1 MRGFNFATKFA
12 FILSATALVSVGIIG
27 YWLSS
32 ISLDEL
38 SQNARNFYDVVAHD
52 VRSRLQEKTAKTVGI
67 LQEAREVL
75 ASPELTNQSAY
86 NFISSALER
95 NRSDVNALGVYD
107 IEGNFVDAFA
117 VGAAQDVLPR
127 KLPQALVDSLR
138 NMVGTSDSNKA
149 VVWRTMRTVEGNIPV
164 IPIAIG
170 YGRGDG
176 TRGILSCVLAGQEL
190 SNFIT
195 RASKDAFGGKEDR
208 MFIVDDSLRL
218 LASYDTTAL
227 RKQESLLGIGIFKEV
242 TSLSQVSF
250 SRDAVAS
257 KEYKGFGGEQMVGT
271 YISIPDL
278 QSALVIEQPASFVY
292 KSVNEMRKS
301 IFFSL
306 IAVGTAAIV
315 ISFAVA
321 RQISRPINQLLE
333 ASERIAEQDFDYR
346 LDESRGDEFG
356 ILFQSRNRVAGELAR
371 YQQMNLNKI
380 VGTRNKLESVVR
392 QASDG
397 FIVIEPNRSIFV
409 MNDVFAHWFG
419 VDAITAEGRSFLD
432 VLPDYELKKNI
443 MDAFTGE
450 ATHIPVQFTLQLV
463 GEADE
468 TVVKG
473 TFVRVVNDDVLT
485 AVMGVLRDVT
495 REVAVDR
502 MKTELVSI
510 VAHELRSPL
519 NTIRGFS
526 DLIGKGLEE
535 DETKEFASI
544 ITSEADR
551 LNAVITKFLDIN
563 RIESGR
569 TDMRKVPF
577 RLHEVINNVIKIN
590 MPLAEEK
597 RMTLDMEIPLA
608 TTPIIGDPDLIGQ
621 VFLNLFTNAIKYS
634 DPGKTVRVEVIEGAT
649 DMRVNVTD
657 QGYGISESAQE
668 KLFTKFFRAT
678 DDERVRQH
686 VGTGLGLAFIK
697 EIVEKHNG
705 EMGVHSQIN
714 VGSTFWFVLP
724 K

>member
-12 FILSATALVSVGIIG
+12 LILSATALVSVGIIG

-38 SQNARNFYDVVAHD
+38 TQNARNFYDVVARD
-52 VRSRLQEKTAKTVGI
+52 VKSRLEEKNRNTAI
-67 LQEAREVL
+67 LLLEAQEVL
-75 ASPELTNQSAY
+75 ANPELTSQTAY
-86 NFISSALER
+86 SFVSSALQR
-95 NRSDVNALGVYD
+95 NSSVSALGVYD
-107 IEGNFVDAFA
+107 VEGNFVDAFA
-117 VGAAQDVLPR
+117 KSSQEYLPR
-127 KLPQALVDSLR
+127 PLPQKLVDSI
-138 NMVGTSDSNKA
+138 
-149 VVWRTMRTVEGNIPV
+149 RTVPDKVIIGHTMQAAEGQAPI
-164 IPIAIG
+164 IPIALG
-170 YGRGDG
+170 YTRGDG
-176 TRGILSCVLAGQEL
+176 TRGILACALDGQEL
-190 SNFIT
+190 SAFIT
-195 RASKDAFGGKEDR
+195 RASQESFAGRKDR
-208 MFIVDDSLRL
+208 MYIVDDSLRL

-227 RKQESLLGIGIFKEV
+227 RKQETLLGKGIFKEV
-242 TSLSQVSF
+242 KNLAQVSF

-257 KEYKGFGGEQMVGT
+257 KEYVGFGGEQMVGT

-278 QSALVIEQPASFVY
+278 QSALVIEQPAAYVY
-292 KSVNEMRKS
+292 RSVNEMRKS
-301 IFFSL
+301 VIFSL

-321 RQISRPINQLLE
+321 RQLSRPINQLLE
-333 ASERIAEQDFDYR
+333 ASDRIAEQDFDYR
-346 LDESRGDEFG
+346 LDESRNDEFG
-356 ILFQSRNRVAGELAR
+356 ILFRGNNRVAEELAR

-419 VDAITAEGRSFLD
+419 VDTATAEGRSFLD
-432 VLPDYELKKNI
+432 AIPDYELKKTI
-443 MDAFTGE
+443 MEAFTGE
-450 ATHIPVQFTLQLV
+450 YSHIPVQFTLQLV

-473 TFVRVVNDDVLT
+473 TFVRVMNDNTLT

-569 TDMRKVPF
+569 TDLRKIPF
-577 RLHEVINNVIKIN
+577 RIHETIQGVVKVN
-590 MPLAEEK
+590 MPLAEAK
-597 RMTLDMEIPLA
+597 NMEIELDVPLS
-608 TTPIIGDPDLIGQ
+608 TTPIVGDPDLIGQ

-634 DPGKTVRVEVIEGAT
+634 DPNKKVRVEVYEGAAE
-649 DMRVNVTD
+649 MRISVQD

-697 EIVEKHNG
+697 EIIEKHNG
-705 EMGVHSQIN
+705 EMGVESQIN
-714 VGSTFWFVLP
+714 VGSKFWFTLP

>member
-52 VRSRLQEKTAKTVGI
+52 VKSRLEEKTNNTAI
-67 LQEAREVL
+67 LLKGAREVF
-75 ASPELTNQSAY
+75 ANTELSNQSAFS
-86 NFISSALER
+86 FISSSLER
-95 NRSDVNALGVYD
+95 SADVSALGVYD
-107 IEGNFVDAFA
+107 LEGNFVDAFA
-117 VGAAQDVLPR
+117 ANNAQDYLPR
-127 KLPQALVDSLR
+127 KLPQDLVDSLQAMR
-138 NMVGTSDSNKA
+138 DTKDSTKPLI
-149 VVWRTMRTVEGNIPV
+149 WHTMRTSEGQAPV

-170 YGRGDG
+170 YKRGDG
-176 TRGILSCVLAGQEL
+176 TRGILSCALTGQEL
-190 SNFIT
+190 STFIT
-195 RASKDAFGGKEDR
+195 RASKESFAGKEDR
-208 MFIVDDSLRL
+208 MYIVDDSLRL
-218 LASYDTTAL
+218 LASYDEKAL
-227 RKQESLLGIGIFKEV
+227 RKQESLLGKGIFKEV
-242 TSLSQVSF
+242 ASLSQVSF

-257 KEYKGFGGEQMVGT
+257 KEYKGLDGEQMVGT
-271 YISIPDL
+271 YISIPGL

-292 KSVNEMRKS
+292 RSVNEMRKS

-346 LDESRGDEFG
+346 LDESRNDEFG
-356 ILFQSRNRVAGELAR
+356 ILFQSSNRVAGELAR

-419 VDAITAEGRSFLD
+419 VDSIYAEGRSFLD

-473 TFVRVVNDDVLT
+473 TFVRVMNDNALT

-563 RIESGR
+563 RIEAGR

-577 RLHEVINNVIKIN
+577 RIHETVLNVVKVN

-597 RMTLDMEIPLA
+597 NMTVEMEIPNA

-634 DPGKTVRVEVIEGAT
+634 EPNKTIRVEVLEGAIE
-649 DMRVNVTD
+649 MRVSVSD
-657 QGYGISESAQE
+657 QGYGISESAKE

-705 EMGVHSQIN
+705 EMGVDSQIN

>member
-52 VRSRLQEKTAKTVGI
+52 VKSRLEEKTNNTAI
-67 LQEAREVL
+67 LLKGAREVF
-75 ASPELTNQSAY
+75 ANTELTNQSAFS
-86 NFISSALER
+86 FISSSLER
-95 NRSDVNALGVYD
+95 SADVSALGVYD
-107 IEGNFVDAFA
+107 LEGNFVDAFA
-117 VGAAQDVLPR
+117 ANNAQDYLPR
-127 KLPQALVDSLR
+127 KLPQELVDSLQVMR
-138 NMVGTSDSNKA
+138 DTKDSTKPLI
-149 VVWRTMRTVEGNIPV
+149 WHTMRTSEGQAPV

-170 YGRGDG
+170 YKRGDG
-176 TRGILSCVLAGQEL
+176 TRGILSCALTGQEL
-190 SNFIT
+190 STFIT
-195 RASKDAFGGKEDR
+195 RASKESFAGKEDR
-208 MFIVDDSLRL
+208 MYIVDDSLRL
-218 LASYDTTAL
+218 LASYDEKSL
-227 RKQESLLGIGIFKEV
+227 RKQESLLGKGIFKEV
-242 TSLSQVSF
+242 VSLSQVSF

-257 KEYKGFGGEQMVGT
+257 KEYKGLGGEQMVGT

-278 QSALVIEQPASFVY
+278 QSALVIEQPASYVY
-292 KSVNEMRKS
+292 RSVNEMRKS

-346 LDESRGDEFG
+346 LDESRSDEFG
-356 ILFQSRNRVAGELAR
+356 ILFQSSNRVAGELAR

-419 VDAITAEGRSFLD
+419 VDAIYAEGRSFLD

-443 MDAFTGE
+443 MDTFTGE

-473 TFVRVVNDDVLT
+473 TFVRVMNDNALT

-563 RIESGR
+563 RIEAGR

-577 RLHEVINNVIKIN
+577 RIHETVNNVVKVN

-597 RMTLDMEIPLA
+597 NMTVEMEIPNA

-634 DPGKTVRVEVIEGAT
+634 EPNKTIRVEIVEGAT
-649 DMRVNVTD
+649 DMRVSVSD
-657 QGYGISESAQE
+657 EGYGISESAKE

-705 EMGVHSQIN
+705 EMGVDSQIN